1 MKRLLTLLFAAV
13 PLFAQNHVVDDKTF
27 NSIAAEFSGE
37 RAQQDI
43 RRIVEYHRIQGSPM
57 MGEAAEKVVLSGLE
71 AAGVESRIERFPS
84 DGKTR
89 YQTWIS
95 PMGWTIREGELWI
108 EGDVPVRLCRY
119 SDIPMCVS
127 TYSRGGTWSGEAIDA
142 GAGTSDADY
151 ANIDVRGKV
160 VLASG
165 YAADVVRQAVIKRG
179 AIGTVIYPRA
189 NDRPDHPDMIRYNGL
204 WTRAEEVEKSSG
216 SFQISANQYA
226 QLKARMRNGTLRLRG
241 RIDATL
247 GAGELTLV
255 HGFIRGTEANADE
268 VLVIT
273 HLDHPKW
280 SANDNASGSAA
291 TIEIARTLQ
300 TLIAANK
307 LPRPRRTIH
316 FLWVPEFFG
325 TVAWLTKHPEVR
337 GCNVNWD
344 DPRNVLR
351 GADAVRAARTG
362 PRNPCIVAGI
372 NMDMVGEDTV
382 KTNSRFYMTR
392 APMSVPSFL
401 DALLPDLL
409 EQTREA
415 QLYAP
420 SGTRNYWPAEMIDYY
435 QGSDHDMLLGLG
447 VPATMFGHDPDW
459 THHTSEDTP
468 DKTDASELRRVGTL
482 AANAAYWIAAAGP
495 AQWELLSP
503 LVVAEKM
510 RTQSRQMVTLRRAGN
525 SRLAAALQSSFEY
538 DARRMANAAL
548 TNYGALIEPTS
559 TTPPVRGASRRTLTP
574 LAGTAL
580 ESVDARARKWMDA
593 ERARVGGLD
602 LVLFELMQFLNGRRS
617 SSELA
622 DLLTIEFGKP
632 FTAAWVDEAL
642 AMLASQQL
650 VELPR

>member
-1 MKRLLTLLFAAV
+1 MKRLLLPLLLAAA
-13 PLFAQNHVVDDKTF
+13 PLLAQRHIVDDKTF
-27 NSIAAEFSGE
+27 GLIAAELSGE

-43 RRIVEYHRIQGSPM
+43 RRIVEYHRVQGSPM
-57 MGEAAEKVVLSGLE
+57 MGEAAEKVVLAGLT
-71 AAGVESRIERFPS
+71 AAGVETKIERYLS

-89 YQTWIS
+89 YQSWIS
-95 PMGWTIREGELWI
+95 PIGWTMRDGELWI

-119 SDIPMCVS
+119 SDIAMCVS
-127 TYSRGGTWSGEAIDA
+127 TYSRGGEWSGEAVDVGGGI
-142 GAGTSDADY
+142 SDADY
-151 ANIDVRGKV
+151 ANVDVRGKV

-165 YAADVVRQAVIKRG
+165 YAGDVVRQAVIKRG
-179 AIGTVIYPRA
+179 AVGTVIYPRA

-226 QLKARMRNGTLRLRG
+226 QLKARMINGAVRLRG
-241 RIDATL
+241 RIDADL
-247 GAGELTLV
+247 GPGQLTLV
-255 HGFIRGTEANADE
+255 HAWIRGTEPNADE
-268 VLVIT
+268 VLITT

-300 TLIAANK
+300 TLIASNK

-316 FLWVPEFFG
+316 FLWIPEFFG

-337 GCNVNWD
+337 GCNANWD
-344 DPRNVLR
+344 DPRNPWR
-351 GADAVRAARTG
+351 GPQRRTG
-362 PRNPCIVAGI
+362 PSNPCIVASI

-382 KTNSRFYMTR
+382 KTNGRFYMTR

-415 QLYAP
+415 QLHAP
-420 SGTRNYWPAEMIDYY
+420 SGTRNFWPAEMIDYY
-435 QGSDHDMLLGLG
+435 QGSDHDMLLGIG

-482 AANAAYWIAAAGP
+482 AANAAYWIAGAGSEQWAA
-495 AQWELLSP
+495 LSP
-503 LVVAEKM
+503 LMVAEKL
-510 RTQSRQMVTLRRAGN
+510 RTQSRRMVALRRTGN
-525 SRLAAALQSSFEY
+525 TRLANALQSSFEY
-538 DARRMANAAL
+538 DAKRFPISAVSSH
-548 TNYGALIEPTS
+548 GALIEPTS
-559 TTPPVRGASRRTLTP
+559 TTPPSRGASRRMLSP
-574 LAGTAL
+574 ISGTAL
-580 ESVDARARKWMDA
+580 ESLDPAMRKWLGA
-593 ERARVGGLD
+593 ERARVGDLD
-602 LVLFELMQFLNGRRS
+602 LVLFELMQFLNGQRS
-617 SSELA
+617 SAELA
-622 DLLTIEFGKP
+622 DLLTIEFGQP
-632 FTAAWVDEAL
+632 FTVEWVDQAL

-650 VELPR
+650 VEIPR